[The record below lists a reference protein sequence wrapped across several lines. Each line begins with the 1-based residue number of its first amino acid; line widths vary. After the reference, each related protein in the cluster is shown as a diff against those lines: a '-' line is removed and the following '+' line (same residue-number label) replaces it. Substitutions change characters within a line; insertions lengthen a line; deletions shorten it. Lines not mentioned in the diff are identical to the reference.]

1 MCRDP
6 DAAFF
11 IADRF
16 LVVDHQEDC
25 IYMVAVHHEQ
35 PADARAAEAWLSD
48 TDNRIQ
54 QQQQHANGCCD
65 TDENAAATPQ
75 LQEPS
80 AEALHSAT
88 EFQLSRS
95 KPEYI
100 ADVQACMRELYA
112 GNSYEICLTNRL
124 NGNVPASQ
132 AWKFYKRLRTVN
144 AAPYSAW
151 MDFGHV
157 RCPSLAC

>member
-1 MCRDP
+1 M
-6 DAAFF
+6 
-11 IADRF
+11 
-16 LVVDHQEDC
+16 LDHQEGS
-25 IYMVAVHHEQ
+25 IYAVAVHHDQ
-35 PADARAAEAWLSD
+35 PADAQEAEAWLSD

-54 QQQQHANGCCD
+54 QQQQQNKQNKQANGCC
-65 TDENAAATPQ
+65 ERYANAAAAPQ
-75 LQEPS
+75 AHQPS
-80 AEALHSAT
+80 DEGRNVKT
-88 EFQLSRS
+88 EFRLSRS

-132 AWKFYKRLRTVN
+132 AWKFYKCLRTVN

-157 RCPSLAC
+157 RCPFASAPTVH